1 MGPTAELIAQHL
13 LADGFVEGGVEEAQ
27 QLAPACDR
35 LLTRHGMSLEIVCIV
50 DREQDATR
58 HFVADPLALQ
68 TVARACYKHSSTRLY
83 GVRLPC
89 TVRVIEVGPDA
100 SAPENRSGLE
110 ELALAARNLETFF
123 FSGWTVDRARG
134 VVWSTQPLNGLFAGR
149 RNLERILRDPRPPPV
164 PTAATLNNRF
174 PITTALLIAVLVLAF
189 VIETESGHVGGL
201 LGFDLATL
209 IALGGESRDLVL
221 GAGEWHRVLSA
232 ALLHADLLH
241 LVINCIALYLA
252 GAFVERLVGWTW
264 LLALFLAGTLGGA
277 ALSLALNPPDIVSIG
292 ASSAIMGLLAAGL
305 ILSGRLAAGKA
316 RSLARNN
323 LARFLIP
330 SLIPLATT
338 PHFSGQIDFAGH
350 FGGAIAGAAVGAAL
364 LRLWSRIEPRP
375 PRGLGRRL
383 ATASVLLFL
392 IAAVRVGVLHPG
404 YAQLGDMAPEKALQ
418 AVQLEPEAASARLIR
433 DFPHDPRSHW
443 VRGKL
448 LESQGKLEE
457 AEQEL
462 RLALAARAVLQ
473 TVFKPRLQRSI
484 ESDLARVLLDENKAD
499 EARRVAEA
507 VCATPERELLSGTGL
522 CKAD

>member
-1 MGPTAELIAQHL
+1 MGPPAELIAQHL

-110 ELALAARNLETFF
+110 KLALAARNFETFF

-164 PTAATLNNRF
+164 PTAATLNDRF

-323 LARFLIP
+323 LAGFLIP
-330 SLIPLATT
+330 RLSRWRRPLISVGRSTLPVASAARSPARRWARRCFGSGAGPSRDRRGASDAGSR
-338 PHFSGQIDFAGH
+338 PHGSSCS
-350 FGGAIAGAAVGAAL
+350 L
-364 LRLWSRIEPRP
+364 LRRCGSESSIRAMHNSATWRRRKRCRRSSWSRRP
-375 PRGLGRRL
+375 HRRG
-383 ATASVLLFL
+383 
-392 IAAVRVGVLHPG
+392 
-404 YAQLGDMAPEKALQ
+404 
-418 AVQLEPEAASARLIR
+418 
-433 DFPHDPRSHW
+433 
-443 VRGKL
+443 
-448 LESQGKLEE
+448 
-457 AEQEL
+457 
-462 RLALAARAVLQ
+462 
-473 TVFKPRLQRSI
+473 
-484 ESDLARVLLDENKAD
+484 
-499 EARRVAEA
+499 
-507 VCATPERELLSGTGL
+507 
-522 CKAD
+522 